1 MKRKW
6 IDLFLF
12 YSTVMIIV
20 SGIVLYIMPHGRV
33 AYFTGWTFL
42 GLGKDAWDNLH
53 VVFGILMVI
62 VAVWHIVV
70 NWKVLKKYLIAKESL
85 FSLLIVVF
93 IIFGT
98 VNNLQPFK
106 AVSDFEEYVKS
117 LWPQNKYQ
125 IPIAHGELLTLNDFC
140 KKLGINETEALKTL
154 KMNGISAELDETLK
168 EIAQKNNK
176 TPVEIYQMIKN
187 SKKEQ
192 TVKQTFMPG
201 SGIGRMSLEE
211 FCKKYHIDINK
222 AMNNLKEKGIKADKK
237 MTLREIAFKN
247 NLTPIDIAEIITGN
261 E

>member
-12 YSTVMIIV
+12 YSTVMIIF

-53 VVFGILMVI
+53 VIFGILMVI
-62 VAVWHIVV
+62 VTIWHIVV

-85 FSLLIVVF
+85 FSLAIVVF

-117 LWPQNKYQ
+117 LWPQNKY
-125 IPIAHGELLTLNDFC
+125 
-140 KKLGINETEALKTL
+140 
-154 KMNGISAELDETLK
+154 
-168 EIAQKNNK
+168 
-176 TPVEIYQMIKN
+176 
-187 SKKEQ
+187 
-192 TVKQTFMPG
+192 
-201 SGIGRMSLEE
+201 
-211 FCKKYHIDINK
+211 
-222 AMNNLKEKGIKADKK
+222 
-237 MTLREIAFKN
+237 
-247 NLTPIDIAEIITGN
+247 
-261 E
+261 